1 MYYMIAIATAV
12 KTPVIII
19 KLDNSIR
26 NPSPQCSLTQQMTD
40 PFSSSPPNIFISNL
54 KSRIFSH
61 NLFINDANRKSE

>member
-1 MYYMIAIATAV
+1 MIAIARAV

-19 KLDNSIR
+19 KLDNNVR
-26 NPSPQCSLTQQMTD
+26 NPSPQCSLTQQMSD

-54 KSRIFSH
+54 KSRMFSH

>member
-1 MYYMIAIATAV
+1 MYYMIATAV

-19 KLDNSIR
+19 KLDNNVRKS
-26 NPSPQCSLTQQMTD
+26 SPQCSLTQQMID

-54 KSRIFSH
+54 KTRMFSH

>member
-1 MYYMIAIATAV
+1 MYYMIATAV

-19 KLDNSIR
+19 KLDNNNVRKS
-26 NPSPQCSLTQQMTD
+26 SPQCSLTQQMID

-54 KSRIFSH
+54 KTRMFSH

>member
-1 MYYMIAIATAV
+1 MIAIETAV
-12 KTPVIII
+12 KTPIIII
-19 KLDNSIR
+19 KLDNNLR
-26 NPSPQCSLTQQMTD
+26 NASPQYSLTHQMTD